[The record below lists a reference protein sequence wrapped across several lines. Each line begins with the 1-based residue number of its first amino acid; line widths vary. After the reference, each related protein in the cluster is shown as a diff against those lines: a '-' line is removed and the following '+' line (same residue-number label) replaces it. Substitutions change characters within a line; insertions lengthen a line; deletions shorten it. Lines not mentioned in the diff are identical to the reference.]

1 MLEIRPLHPDDYPA
15 LTNLW
20 VESWQQALPQIDFE
34 QRRAWFEAYLP
45 ELKAQGFELIGA
57 FNNQQILGF
66 IAINSK
72 TSILDQITVSVAT
85 KGQNIGAQLIDAA
98 KRVSPTKIILN
109 VNIDNPRAIHFYK
122 KNEFIKTGV
131 TGKNTL
137 SGLEFIEMQW
147 QLNS

>member
-1 MLEIRPLHPDDYPA
+1 MHRILPVLCKHYPA

-20 VESWQQALPQIDFE
+20 VESWQHALPQIDFE
-34 QRRAWFEAYLP
+34 QRRTWFEAYLP

-66 IAINSK
+66 IAINSQ
-72 TSILDQITVSVAT
+72 THILDQITVSVAA

-98 KRVSPTKIILN
+98 RRVSPTKIILN

-122 KNEFIKTGV
+122 KNGFIKTGV

-147 QLNS
+147 LKQ